1 MGLQLHTCIYIY
13 IYFSLKKKDAIVITA
28 KGQGQDL
35 SDLDG
40 EYTGLFF
47 FLNHSVYFSYG

>member
-13 IYFSLKKKDAIVITA
+13 IHIFFSLKKKDAIVITA

-35 SDLDG
+35 LDLHG
-40 EYTGLFF
+40 ECTGLFF
-47 FLNHSVYFSYG
+47 FF